1 MLFLKIIQ
9 VYFKDGVGVV
19 NTIGDYCTHICFN
32 KHVSLCLALAGVFV
46 HGLVGAQR
54 VTRLED
60 LVALWTN
67 ESWVA
72 DVAGLDMVFHTC
84 SERKKLEINSIWQKL
99 KIRQIF
105 YFYYLIMIL
114 SLLR

>member
-1 MLFLKIIQ
+1 MFVLKIIQ
-9 VYFKDGVGVV
+9 VYFKIGVGVV
-19 NTIGDYCTHICFN
+19 NTIGDYCTHI
-32 KHVSLCLALAGVFV
+32 CLALAGVFV

-72 DVAGLDMVFHTC
+72 DVACLDMVFHTC
-84 SERKKLEINSIWQKL
+84 SERKKLEINSIRQHF

-105 YFYYLIMIL
+105 YFYYNHDFFASSIIVFN
-114 SLLR
+114 